1 MILIL
6 LLNYNYELTF
16 IEYIKLLNY
25 IIIELLFPRNIWAI
39 YC

>member
-25 IIIELLFPRNIWAI
+25 IIIEL
-39 YC
+39 YYY

>member
-25 IIIELLFPRNIWAI
+25 IIIELFPRNIWVI
-39 YC
+39 NC